1 MFWVSNYLLLSIKPR
16 SNRLLW
22 IFIDPQASWLCR
34 KREKMSEIPREILSV
49 GDLNRAIASSLEERF
64 DTVWVS
70 GEISNFKAYDSGH
83 WYFSLKDE
91 EGQIRCVMFR
101 GRNGQVGFMPQSG
114 DLVEVAANLGF
125 YVPRGDIQLTVQS
138 MRRAGMGGLYEAFL
152 KLKAKLAKEGLFD
165 AERKREIPTHP
176 RAIGIITS
184 PQAAA
189 LKDVLSTLDR
199 RAPHIPIVI
208 YPTLVQGPDAPAG
221 IISALKAA
229 EKENAV
235 DVILLVRGGGSI
247 EDLWAF
253 NDEKLAYAIA
263 ASPIPI
269 VSGVGHETDVTIADF
284 VADLRAPTPTGA
296 AELAAPR
303 RDQMLQELDAIMQA
317 LLQRV
322 SQRVER
328 EAQTLDQ
335 LALRLS
341 HALPN
346 PDRMREQ
353 ISNWQKQLN
362 QAWLVRVENWKRNQ
376 THYQSQLEM
385 LNPQRTL
392 ERGYAVI
399 LSGKGKSREEQVMQ
413 AVRNPNE
420 LNTEGVFE
428 VRLAEGRADVQF
440 EKVDSQ
446 QSS

>member
-1 MFWVSNYLLLSIKPR
+1 
-16 SNRLLW
+16 
-22 IFIDPQASWLCR
+22 
-34 KREKMSEIPREILSV
+34 MSETSREILSV
-49 GDLNRAIASSLEERF
+49 GDLNRAIAASLEDRF

-114 DLVEVAANLGF
+114 DLVEVSANLGM
-125 YVPRGDIQLTVQS
+125 YVPRGDIQLTIQTL
-138 MRRAGMGGLYEAFL
+138 RRAGMGGLYEAFL

-165 AERKREIPTHP
+165 EERKREIPTHP
-176 RAIGIITS
+176 RSIGIITS

-189 LKDVLSTLDR
+189 LKDVLSTLAR

-208 YPTLVQGPDAPAG
+208 YPTLVQGSDAPSG
-221 IISALKAA
+221 IITALKAA

-253 NDEKLAYAIA
+253 NDEQLAYAIA
-263 ASPIPI
+263 SSPIPV
-269 VSGVGHETDVTIADF
+269 VSGVGHETDFTIADF

-317 LLQRV
+317 LRQRIN
-322 SQRVER
+322 QRIER
-328 EAQTLDQ
+328 ESQTLDQ
-335 LALRLS
+335 LAMRLS

-353 ISNWQKQLN
+353 IASWQQRLH
-362 QAWLVRVENWKRNQ
+362 QAWSVRIENWKRNQ

-392 ERGYAVI
+392 ERGYSVI
-399 LSGKGKSREEQVMQ
+399 LRDEKAVLQ
-413 AVRNPNE
+413 AIRNPQE
-420 LNTEGVFE
+420 LKTNTSYQVQ
-428 VRLAEGRADVQF
+428 LAEGQV
-440 EKVDSQ
+440 EIELSKVSAKV
-446 QSS
+446 STK

>member
-1 MFWVSNYLLLSIKPR
+1 
-16 SNRLLW
+16 
-22 IFIDPQASWLCR
+22 
-34 KREKMSEIPREILSV
+34 MSEISREILSV

-152 KLKAKLAKEGLFD
+152 KLKAKLAKEGLFN
-165 AERKREIPTHP
+165 AENKRTIPTHP
-176 RAIGIITS
+176 RSIGIVTS

-189 LKDVLSTLDR
+189 LKDVLSTLAR

-253 NDEKLAYAIA
+253 NDEQLAYAIA
-263 ASPIPI
+263 QSPIPI

-328 EAQTLDQ
+328 EAQTIDQ

-353 ISNWQKQLN
+353 ISGWQKRLN
-362 QAWLVRVENWKRNQ
+362 QAWLVRVQNWKSDQ
-376 THYQSQLEM
+376 GHFQSQLEM

-399 LSGKGKSREEQVMQ
+399 LSRKGRSKEEQAMH

-420 LNTEGVFE
+420 LNTENAFQVC
-428 VRLAEGRADVQF
+428 LAEGQIEVEFA
-440 EKVDSQ
+440 KLGSQ
-446 QSS
+446 K

>member
-1 MFWVSNYLLLSIKPR
+1 
-16 SNRLLW
+16 
-22 IFIDPQASWLCR
+22 
-34 KREKMSEIPREILSV
+34 
-49 GDLNRAIASSLEERF
+49 
-64 DTVWVS
+64 
-70 GEISNFKAYDSGH
+70 
-83 WYFSLKDE
+83 
-91 EGQIRCVMFR
+91 
-101 GRNGQVGFMPQSG
+101 
-114 DLVEVAANLGF
+114 
-125 YVPRGDIQLTVQS
+125 
-138 MRRAGMGGLYEAFL
+138 MGGLYEAFL

-165 AERKREIPTHP
+165 LENKSPIPTHP
-176 RAIGIITS
+176 RAIGIVTS

-189 LKDVLSTLDR
+189 LKDVLSTLAR

-221 IISALKAA
+221 IISALKAV

-253 NDEKLAYAIA
+253 NDESLAYAIA

-353 ISNWQKQLN
+353 ISGWQKRLN
-362 QAWLVRVENWKRNQ
+362 QAWLVRVENWRRDQ
-376 THYQSQLEM
+376 SHFQSQLEM

-399 LSGKGKSREEQVMQ
+399 LSNKGNADQKQAMH

-420 LNTEGVFE
+420 LNTENAFQ
-428 VRLAEGRADVQF
+428 VRLAQGQIEVQF
-440 EKVDSQ
+440 AKLGSQ
-446 QSS
+446 K

>member
-1 MFWVSNYLLLSIKPR
+1 
-16 SNRLLW
+16 
-22 IFIDPQASWLCR
+22 
-34 KREKMSEIPREILSV
+34 MSEISREILSV
-49 GDLNRAIASSLEERF
+49 GDLNRAIAASLEDRF

-101 GRNGQVGFMPQSG
+101 GRNSQVGFMPQSG
-114 DLVEVAANLGF
+114 DLVEVSASLGL
-125 YVPRGDIQLTVQS
+125 YVPRGDIQLTIQTL
-138 MRRAGMGGLYEAFL
+138 RRAGMGGLYEAFL

-165 AERKREIPTHP
+165 EERKREIPSHP
-176 RAIGIITS
+176 RSIGIITS

-189 LKDVLSTLDR
+189 LKDVLSTLAR

-208 YPTLVQGPDAPAG
+208 YPTLVQGPDAPSG
-221 IISALKAA
+221 IIDALKAA
-229 EKENAV
+229 AKENAV

-253 NDEKLAYAIA
+253 NDEQLAYAIA
-263 ASPIPI
+263 QSPIPV
-269 VSGVGHETDVTIADF
+269 VSGVGHETDFTIADF

-303 RDQMLQELDAIMQA
+303 KDQMLQELEAIKQA

-322 SQRVER
+322 IQRVER

-353 ISNWQKQLN
+353 ITNWQQRLN
-362 QAWLVRVENWKRNQ
+362 QTWSVRMENWKRNQ
-376 THYQSQLEM
+376 SHYQLQLEM

-399 LSGKGKSREEQVMQ
+399 LSKQEDQLH
-413 AVRNPNE
+413 AVRKPNE
-420 LNTEGVFE
+420 LNTENIFQVC
-428 VRLAEGRADVQF
+428 LAEGQAEVQF
-440 EKVDSQ
+440 SEVEQ
-446 QSS
+446 QHQ

>member
-1 MFWVSNYLLLSIKPR
+1 
-16 SNRLLW
+16 
-22 IFIDPQASWLCR
+22 
-34 KREKMSEIPREILSV
+34 MSEISREILTV
-49 GDLNRAIASSLEERF
+49 GDLNRAIAASLEDRF

-114 DLVEVAANLGF
+114 DLVEVSSSLGM
-125 YVPRGDIQLTVQS
+125 YVPRGDIQLTIQTL
-138 MRRAGMGGLYEAFL
+138 RRAGMGGLYEAFL

-165 AERKREIPTHP
+165 EERKREIPTHP
-176 RAIGIITS
+176 RSIGIITS

-189 LKDVLSTLDR
+189 LKDVLSTLAR

-229 EKENAV
+229 NQENAENAV

-253 NDEKLAYAIA
+253 NDEQLAYAIA
-263 ASPIPI
+263 NSNIPV
-269 VSGVGHETDVTIADF
+269 VSGVGHETDFTIADF

-303 RDQMLQELDAIMQA
+303 KDQLLQELDAIKQA

-322 SQRVER
+322 NQRVER

-353 ISNWQKQLN
+353 ITSWQQRLN
-362 QAWLVRVENWKRNQ
+362 QAWSVRMENWKRNQ
-376 THYQSQLEM
+376 SHYQSQLEM

-399 LSGKGKSREEQVMQ
+399 LSKDKDQLH
-413 AVRNPNE
+413 AVRKPSE
-420 LNTEGVFE
+420 LNTEQGFQ
-428 VRLAEGRADVQF
+428 VRLAEGEAEVKFSEVKQ
-440 EKVDSQ
+440 
-446 QSS
+446 

>member
-1 MFWVSNYLLLSIKPR
+1 
-16 SNRLLW
+16 
-22 IFIDPQASWLCR
+22 
-34 KREKMSEIPREILSV
+34 MSEISREILSV
-49 GDLNRAIASSLEERF
+49 SDLNRAIASSLEERF
-64 DTVWVS
+64 DAVWVS

-101 GRNGQVGFMPQSG
+101 GRNAQVGFMPQSG
-114 DLVEVAANLGF
+114 DLVELAANVGF

-165 AERKREIPTHP
+165 AENKRPIPTHP
-176 RAIGIITS
+176 RAIGIVTS
-184 PQAAA
+184 LQAAA
-189 LKDVLSTLDR
+189 LKDVLSTLER

-208 YPTLVQGPDAPAG
+208 YPSLVQGPEAPAG
-221 IISALKAA
+221 IINALRNAQ
-229 EKENAV
+229 EENVV

-253 NDEKLAYAIA
+253 NDENLAYAIA
-263 ASPIPI
+263 SSSIPI

-303 RDQMLQELDAIMQA
+303 RDQLLQELEAISQA
-317 LLQRV
+317 LIQRV
-322 SQRVER
+322 RQRVER

-353 ISNWQKQLN
+353 IIAWQLRLN
-362 QAWLVRVENWKRNQ
+362 QAWLVRLDSWKRDQ
-376 THYQSQLEM
+376 SHYQSQLEM

-399 LSGKGKSREEQVMQ
+399 LSKAEKTMH
-413 AVRNPNE
+413 AVRNPKE
-420 LNTEGVFE
+420 LNTRDGFE
-428 VRLAEGRADVQF
+428 VRLAEGQVDVEF
-440 EKVDSQ
+440 SRIREN
-446 QSS
+446 

>member
-1 MFWVSNYLLLSIKPR
+1 
-16 SNRLLW
+16 
-22 IFIDPQASWLCR
+22 
-34 KREKMSEIPREILSV
+34 MSEISREVLTV
-49 GDLNRAIASSLEERF
+49 GDLNRAIAASLEERF
-64 DTVWVS
+64 DTVLVS

-91 EGQIRCVMFR
+91 EGQIKCVMFR

-114 DLVEVAANLGF
+114 DLVEVSANLGM
-125 YVPRGDIQLTVQS
+125 YVPRGDIQLTIQS
-138 MRRAGMGGLYEAFL
+138 LRRAGMGGLYEAFL

-165 AERKREIPTHP
+165 VERKREIPSHP
-176 RAIGIITS
+176 RSIGIITS

-189 LKDVLSTLDR
+189 LKDVLSTLAR

-229 EKENAV
+229 EKEKAV

-253 NDEKLAYAIA
+253 NDEQLAYAIA
-263 ASPIPI
+263 QSSIPI

-303 RDQMLQELDAIMQA
+303 KDQMLQELEAIKQA
-317 LLQRV
+317 MLQRV
-322 SQRVER
+322 RQRVER

-346 PDRMREQ
+346 PERMREQ
-353 ISNWQKQLN
+353 ITNWQLRLG
-362 QAWLVRVENWKRNQ
+362 QAWSVRMDSWKRNQ
-376 THYQSQLEM
+376 THFQSQLEM

-399 LSGKGKSREEQVMQ
+399 LNVAEGLH
-413 AVRNPNE
+413 AVREPGE
-420 LNTEGVFE
+420 LTVGPEYE
-428 VRLAEGRADVQF
+428 IRLAKGNANVKLSDAKIQ
-440 EKVDSQ
+440 K
-446 QSS
+446 

>member
-1 MFWVSNYLLLSIKPR
+1 
-16 SNRLLW
+16 
-22 IFIDPQASWLCR
+22 
-34 KREKMSEIPREILSV
+34 MSESSREIISV
-49 GDLNRAIASSLEERF
+49 GDLNRAIAASLEDRF

-114 DLVEVAANLGF
+114 DLVEVSASLGI
-125 YVPRGDIQLTVQS
+125 YVPRGDIQLTIQTL
-138 MRRAGMGGLYEAFL
+138 RRAGMGGLYEAFL

-165 AERKREIPTHP
+165 EDRKREIPTHP
-176 RAIGIITS
+176 RSIGIITS

-189 LKDVLSTLDR
+189 LKDVLSTLAR

-208 YPTLVQGPDAPAG
+208 YPTLVQGPEAPTG
-221 IISALKAA
+221 IISALRAA

-263 ASPIPI
+263 QSPIPV
-269 VSGVGHETDVTIADF
+269 VSGVGHETDFTIADF

-303 RDQMLQELDAIMQA
+303 KDQLLQELDAIMQA
-317 LLQRV
+317 LLQRIN
-322 SQRVER
+322 QRVER

-346 PDRMREQ
+346 PERMREQ
-353 ISNWQKQLN
+353 ITSWQLRLH
-362 QAWLVRVENWKRNQ
+362 QAWSVRVENWKRNQ
-376 THYQSQLEM
+376 SHYQSQIEM

-399 LSGKGKSREEQVMQ
+399 LNKQNDQ
-413 AVRNPNE
+413 LHAVRKPDE
-420 LNTEGVFE
+420 LNTQNTYQ
-428 VRLAEGRADVQF
+428 VRLAEGQVEVKLSDVKQ
-440 EKVDSQ
+440 
-446 QSS
+446 

>member
-1 MFWVSNYLLLSIKPR
+1 
-16 SNRLLW
+16 
-22 IFIDPQASWLCR
+22 
-34 KREKMSEIPREILSV
+34 MSEISREILSV
-49 GDLNRAIASSLEERF
+49 GDLNRAIAQSLEDRF

-101 GRNGQVGFMPQSG
+101 GRNGQVGFIPQSG
-114 DLVEVAANLGF
+114 DLVEVSASLGM
-125 YVPRGDIQLTVQS
+125 YVPRGDIQLTIQTL
-138 MRRAGMGGLYEAFL
+138 RRAGMGGLYEAFL

-165 AERKREIPTHP
+165 EDRKRAIPTHP
-176 RAIGIITS
+176 RSIGIITS

-189 LKDVLSTLDR
+189 LKDVLSTLAR

-208 YPTLVQGPDAPAG
+208 YPTLVQGSDAPAG
-221 IISALKAA
+221 IIAALKVAA
-229 EKENAV
+229 KEQAV

-253 NDEKLAYAIA
+253 NDEQLAYAIA
-263 ASPIPI
+263 SSPIPV
-269 VSGVGHETDVTIADF
+269 VSGVGHETDFTIADF
-284 VADLRAPTPTGA
+284 VSDLRAPTPTGA

-317 LLQRV
+317 LLQRIN
-322 SQRVER
+322 QRVER

-346 PDRMREQ
+346 PERMREQ
-353 ISNWQKQLN
+353 IVSWQQRLN
-362 QAWLVRVENWKRNQ
+362 QAWSVRMENWKRNQ
-376 THYQSQLEM
+376 THCQSQLEM

-399 LSGKGKSREEQVMQ
+399 LKKEKELLQ

-420 LNTEGVFE
+420 LSVKTSYQ
-428 VRLAEGRADVQF
+428 VRLAEGQV
-440 EKVDSQ
+440 EIELIKVGS
-446 QSS
+446 

>member
-1 MFWVSNYLLLSIKPR
+1 
-16 SNRLLW
+16 
-22 IFIDPQASWLCR
+22 
-34 KREKMSEIPREILSV
+34 MSEILREILSV
-49 GDLNRAIASSLEERF
+49 GDLNRAISASLEERF
-64 DTVWVS
+64 DSVWVS

-114 DLVEVAANLGF
+114 DLVEVSANLGL
-125 YVPRGDIQLTVQS
+125 YVPRGDIQLTIQTL
-138 MRRAGMGGLYEAFL
+138 RRAGMGGLYEAFL

-176 RAIGIITS
+176 RSIGIITS
-184 PQAAA
+184 LQAAA
-189 LKDVLSTLDR
+189 LKDVLSTLAR

-229 EKENAV
+229 EQEKAV

-263 ASPIPI
+263 ESSIPI

-303 RDQMLQELDAIMQA
+303 KDQMLQELGAIMQA
-317 LLQRV
+317 L
-322 SQRVER
+322 SQRVNQRIER

-335 LALRLS
+335 LTLRLS

-353 ISNWQKQLN
+353 IYGWQQRLN
-362 QAWLVRVENWKRNQ
+362 QAWSVRVQSWQRNQ
-376 THYQSQLEM
+376 THYQLQLEI

-399 LSGKGKSREEQVMQ
+399 LTKNEQAMK
-413 AVRNPNE
+413 AVRNSTQ
-420 LNTEGVFE
+420 LNTEATYQ
-428 VRLAEGRADVQF
+428 VRLAKGQAEVQF
-440 EKVDSQ
+440 AKVNHKS
-446 QSS
+446 

>member
-1 MFWVSNYLLLSIKPR
+1 
-16 SNRLLW
+16 
-22 IFIDPQASWLCR
+22 
-34 KREKMSEIPREILSV
+34 MSEISREILSV
-49 GDLNRAIASSLEERF
+49 GDLNRAIARSLEERF

-165 AERKREIPTHP
+165 LENKRPIPTHP
-176 RAIGIITS
+176 RSIGIITS

-189 LKDVLSTLDR
+189 LKDVLSTLAR

-221 IISALKAA
+221 IISALRAA

-253 NDEKLAYAIA
+253 NDEQLAYAIA
-263 ASPIPI
+263 QSSIPI

-353 ISNWQKQLN
+353 ISGWQKRLN
-362 QAWLVRVENWKRNQ
+362 QAWLVRVENWKRDQ
-376 THYQSQLEM
+376 SHFQSQLEM

-399 LSGKGKSREEQVMQ
+399 LSKEEQAMH
-413 AVRNPNE
+413 AVRSPKE
-420 LNTEGVFE
+420 LNTESVFE
-428 VRLAEGRADVQF
+428 LRLAEGRVEVEF
-440 EKVDSQ
+440 SKVKGS
-446 QSS
+446 

>member
-1 MFWVSNYLLLSIKPR
+1 
-16 SNRLLW
+16 
-22 IFIDPQASWLCR
+22 
-34 KREKMSEIPREILSV
+34 MSEISREILSV

-165 AERKREIPTHP
+165 LENKRPIPTHP
-176 RAIGIITS
+176 RSIGIITS

-189 LKDVLSTLDR
+189 LKDVLSTLAR

-229 EKENAV
+229 EEEHAV

-263 ASPIPI
+263 QSPIPI

-353 ISNWQKQLN
+353 ISGWQKRLN
-362 QAWLVRVENWKRNQ
+362 QAWLVRVENWKRDQ
-376 THYQSQLEM
+376 SHFQSQLEM

-399 LSGKGKSREEQVMQ
+399 LSKEEQAMH
-413 AVRNPNE
+413 AVRSPKE
-420 LNTEGVFE
+420 LNTESVFE
-428 VRLAEGRADVQF
+428 VRLAEGRVEVEF
-440 EKVDSQ
+440 SKISQ
-446 QSS
+446 AN

>member
-1 MFWVSNYLLLSIKPR
+1 
-16 SNRLLW
+16 
-22 IFIDPQASWLCR
+22 
-34 KREKMSEIPREILSV
+34 MSEISREILSV
-49 GDLNRAIASSLEERF
+49 GDLNRAIAASLEDRF

-114 DLVEVAANLGF
+114 DLVEVSANLGM
-125 YVPRGDIQLTVQS
+125 YVPRGDIQLTIQTL
-138 MRRAGMGGLYEAFL
+138 RRAGLGGLYEAFL

-165 AERKREIPTHP
+165 DERKREIPSHP
-176 RAIGIITS
+176 RSIGIITS

-189 LKDVLSTLDR
+189 LKDVLSTLAR

-221 IISALKAA
+221 IIAALQAA
-229 EKENAV
+229 EKEKAV
-235 DVILLVRGGGSI
+235 DVLLLVRGGGSI

-253 NDEKLAYAIA
+253 NDEQLAYAIA
-263 ASPIPI
+263 DSSIPV
-269 VSGVGHETDVTIADF
+269 VSGVGHETDFTIADF

-317 LLQRV
+317 LLQRIN
-322 SQRVER
+322 QRVER

-353 ISNWQKQLN
+353 INGWQQRLN
-362 QAWLVRVENWKRNQ
+362 QAWSVRIENWKRNQ
-376 THYQSQLEM
+376 SHYQSQLEM

-399 LSGKGKSREEQVMQ
+399 LSRDDDEFH
-413 AVRNPNE
+413 AIRNPKE
-420 LNTEGVFE
+420 LHSEDAYQIQ
-428 VRLAEGRADVQF
+428 LAEGWAEVRIVGI
-440 EKVDSQ
+440 KI
-446 QSS
+446 QS

>member
-1 MFWVSNYLLLSIKPR
+1 
-16 SNRLLW
+16 
-22 IFIDPQASWLCR
+22 
-34 KREKMSEIPREILSV
+34 MSEALKEILSV
-49 GDLNRAIASSLEERF
+49 GALNRAIASSLEERF

-138 MRRAGMGGLYEAFL
+138 MRRAGLGGLYEAFL

-189 LKDVLSTLDR
+189 LKDVLSTLAR
-199 RAPHIPIVI
+199 RAPHIPLVI

-221 IISALKAA
+221 IIAALKAA
-229 EKENAV
+229 EIENAV

-269 VSGVGHETDVTIADF
+269 VSGVGHETDVTITDF

-322 SQRVER
+322 NQRVER

-353 ISNWQKQLN
+353 IQSWQKRLN
-362 QAWLVRVENWKRNQ
+362 QAWLVRVENWKRDQ
-376 THYQSQLEM
+376 GHFQSQLEM

-399 LSGKGKSREEQVMQ
+399 LSAKPISKEEQAMH
-413 AVRNPNE
+413 AVRNPLQ
-420 LNTEGVFE
+420 LNTERVFE
-428 VRLAEGRADVQF
+428 VRLAEGQVEVEFSRIGQTNNYP
-440 EKVDSQ
+440 
-446 QSS
+446 

>member
-1 MFWVSNYLLLSIKPR
+1 
-16 SNRLLW
+16 
-22 IFIDPQASWLCR
+22 
-34 KREKMSEIPREILSV
+34 MSEISREILSV

-64 DTVWVS
+64 DTLWVS

-101 GRNGQVGFMPQSG
+101 GRNSQVGFMPQSG

-138 MRRAGMGGLYEAFL
+138 MRRAGVGGLCEAFL
-152 KLKAKLAKEGLFD
+152 KLKAKLAKAGLFD

-176 RAIGIITS
+176 RSIGIITS

-189 LKDVLSTLDR
+189 LKDVLSTLAR

-208 YPTLVQGPDAPAG
+208 YPTLVQGPDAPSG
-221 IISALKAA
+221 IIAALKAA
-229 EKENAV
+229 EQEHAV

-253 NDEKLAYAIA
+253 NDEQLAYAIA
-263 ASPIPI
+263 QSPIPT

-303 RDQMLQELDAIMQA
+303 RDQMLQELDAIKQT

-322 SQRVER
+322 NQRIER
-328 EAQTLDQ
+328 DAQTLDQ

-353 ISNWQKQLN
+353 IQGWQKRLN
-362 QAWLVRVENWKRNQ
+362 QSWLVQVENWKRDQ
-376 THYQSQLEM
+376 GHFQSQLEM

-399 LSGKGKSREEQVMQ
+399 LINSKKSQEENAMH
-413 AVRNPNE
+413 AVRNPQE
-420 LNTEGVFE
+420 LNTDSVFE
-428 VRLAEGRADVQF
+428 VRLAEGQVEVEFLRVTED
-440 EKVDSQ
+440 
-446 QSS
+446 

>member
-1 MFWVSNYLLLSIKPR
+1 
-16 SNRLLW
+16 
-22 IFIDPQASWLCR
+22 
-34 KREKMSEIPREILSV
+34 MSEIPKEILSV

-64 DTVWVS
+64 DSVWVS

-114 DLVEVAANLGF
+114 DLVEVSANLGL
-125 YVPRGDIQLTVQS
+125 YVPRGDIQLTIQTL
-138 MRRAGMGGLYEAFL
+138 RRAGMGGLYEAFL
-152 KLKAKLAKEGLFD
+152 KLKAKLAKDGLFD
-165 AERKREIPTHP
+165 SDRKRDIPIHP
-176 RAIGIITS
+176 RSIGIITS

-189 LKDVLSTLDR
+189 LKDVLSTLAR
-199 RAPHIPIVI
+199 RAPHIPVVI

-221 IISALKAA
+221 IIAALSAAS
-229 EKENAV
+229 KENAV
-235 DVILLVRGGGSI
+235 DVLLLVRGGGSI

-263 ASPIPI
+263 QSPIPV
-269 VSGVGHETDVTIADF
+269 VSGVGHETDVTITDF

-296 AELAAPR
+296 AEIATPR
-303 RDQMLQELDAIMQA
+303 KDQLLQELAAIQQA

-322 SQRVER
+322 TQRVER

-353 ISNWQKQLN
+353 IAAWGQRLN
-362 QAWLVRVENWKRNQ
+362 QAWMVRVESWKRNQ
-376 THYQSQLEM
+376 SHYQSQLEM

-399 LSGKGKSREEQVMQ
+399 LNAQLQ
-413 AVRNPNE
+413 AARNPKE
-420 LNTEGVFE
+420 LNTKATFE
-428 VRLAEGRADVQF
+428 VHLAEGQAHVQF
-440 EKVDSQ
+440 SEVVTKP
-446 QSS
+446 

>member
-1 MFWVSNYLLLSIKPR
+1 
-16 SNRLLW
+16 
-22 IFIDPQASWLCR
+22 
-34 KREKMSEIPREILSV
+34 MSEISRQILTV
-49 GDLNRAIASSLEERF
+49 GDLNRAIAASLEERF
-64 DTVWVS
+64 DTVLVS

-114 DLVEVAANLGF
+114 DLVEVSANLGI
-125 YVPRGDIQLTVQS
+125 YVPRGDIQLTIQS
-138 MRRAGMGGLYEAFL
+138 LRRAGMGGLYAAFL

-165 AERKREIPTHP
+165 VDRKREIPSHP
-176 RAIGIITS
+176 RSIGIITS

-189 LKDVLSTLDR
+189 LKDVLSTLAR

-221 IISALKAA
+221 IIAALKAA
-229 EKENAV
+229 EKENTV

-253 NDEKLAYAIA
+253 NDEQLAYAIA
-263 ASPIPI
+263 QSSIPI
-269 VSGVGHETDVTIADF
+269 VSGVGHETDITIADF

-303 RDQMLQELDAIMQA
+303 RDQMLQELEAIKQA
-317 LLQRV
+317 MLQRV
-322 SQRVER
+322 RQRVER

-335 LALRLS
+335 LALRLA

-353 ISNWQKQLN
+353 ITSWQQRLN
-362 QAWLVRVENWKRNQ
+362 QAWSVRMDSWKRNQ
-376 THYQSQLEM
+376 EHFQSQLEM

-392 ERGYAVI
+392 ERGYAVVLNI
-399 LSGKGKSREEQVMQ
+399 ADGVH
-413 AVRNPNE
+413 AVREPGDLQVGLE
-420 LNTEGVFE
+420 YEI
-428 VRLAEGRADVQF
+428 RLAKGAAVVKLGEIKAN
-440 EKVDSQ
+440 
-446 QSS
+446 

>member
-1 MFWVSNYLLLSIKPR
+1 
-16 SNRLLW
+16 
-22 IFIDPQASWLCR
+22 
-34 KREKMSEIPREILSV
+34 MSEISREILTV
-49 GDLNRAIASSLEERF
+49 GDLNRAIAASLEDRF

-114 DLVEVAANLGF
+114 DLVEVSASLGM
-125 YVPRGDIQLTVQS
+125 YVPRGDIQLTIQTL
-138 MRRAGMGGLYEAFL
+138 RRAGMGGLYEAFL

-165 AERKREIPTHP
+165 EERKREIPTHP
-176 RAIGIITS
+176 RSIGIITS

-189 LKDVLSTLDR
+189 LKDVLSTLAR

-229 EKENAV
+229 NQENAENAV

-253 NDEKLAYAIA
+253 NDEQLAYAIA
-263 ASPIPI
+263 NSNIPV
-269 VSGVGHETDVTIADF
+269 VSGVGHETDFTIADF

-303 RDQMLQELDAIMQA
+303 KDQLLQELDAIKQA

-322 SQRVER
+322 NQRVER

-353 ISNWQKQLN
+353 ITSWQQRLN
-362 QAWLVRVENWKRNQ
+362 QAWSVRMENWKRNQ
-376 THYQSQLEM
+376 SHYQSQLEM

-399 LSGKGKSREEQVMQ
+399 LSKDKDQLH
-413 AVRNPNE
+413 AVRKPSE
-420 LNTEGVFE
+420 LNTEQGFQ
-428 VRLAEGRADVQF
+428 VRLSEGEAEVKF
-440 EKVDSQ
+440 SEVKP
-446 QSS
+446 

>member
-1 MFWVSNYLLLSIKPR
+1 
-16 SNRLLW
+16 
-22 IFIDPQASWLCR
+22 
-34 KREKMSEIPREILSV
+34 MSEISREILTV
-49 GDLNRAIASSLEERF
+49 GDLNRAIAASLEERF

-91 EGQIRCVMFR
+91 EGQIKCVMFR
-101 GRNGQVGFMPQSG
+101 GRNGQVDFMPQSG
-114 DLVEVAANLGF
+114 DLVEVSANLGM
-125 YVPRGDIQLTVQS
+125 YVPRGDIQLTIQTL
-138 MRRAGMGGLYEAFL
+138 RRAGMGGLYEAFL

-165 AERKREIPTHP
+165 ADRKQEIPSHP
-176 RAIGIITS
+176 RSIGIITS

-189 LKDVLSTLDR
+189 LKDVLSTLAR

-221 IISALKAA
+221 IIAALKAA
-229 EKENAV
+229 ENENVV
-235 DVILLVRGGGSI
+235 DVILMVRGGGSI

-253 NDEKLAYAIA
+253 NDEQLAYAMA
-263 ASPIPI
+263 QSPIPI

-303 RDQMLQELDAIMQA
+303 KDQMLQELEAIKQA
-317 LLQRV
+317 MLQRV
-322 SQRVER
+322 RQRVER

-346 PDRMREQ
+346 PERMREQ
-353 ISNWQKQLN
+353 ITSWQQRLN
-362 QAWLVRVENWKRNQ
+362 QAWAVRVEAWKRNQ
-376 THYQSQLEM
+376 GHFQSQLEM

-392 ERGYAVI
+392 ERGYAVV
-399 LSGKGKSREEQVMQ
+399 LNVSNGLQ
-413 AVRNPNE
+413 AVRDPGE
-420 LNTEGVFE
+420 LTTGPEYE
-428 VRLAEGRADVQF
+428 IRLAKGKANVKLSDV
-440 EKVDSQ
+440 K
-446 QSS
+446 

>member
-1 MFWVSNYLLLSIKPR
+1 
-16 SNRLLW
+16 
-22 IFIDPQASWLCR
+22 
-34 KREKMSEIPREILSV
+34 MSEISREILSV

-165 AERKREIPTHP
+165 AENKRTIPSHP
-176 RAIGIITS
+176 RAIGIVTS

-189 LKDVLSTLDR
+189 LKDVLSTLAR

-263 ASPIPI
+263 QSPIPI

-353 ISNWQKQLN
+353 ISGWQKRLN
-362 QAWLVRVENWKRNQ
+362 QAWLVRVENWKRDQ
-376 THYQSQLEM
+376 GHFQSQLEM

-392 ERGYAVI
+392 ERGYAVV
-399 LSGKGKSREEQVMQ
+399 LSKDAQAMH
-413 AVRNPNE
+413 AVRNPKE
-420 LNTEGVFE
+420 LNTEDTFK
-428 VRLAEGRADVQF
+428 VRLAEGQAEVQF
-440 EKVDSQ
+440 NKVVQ
-446 QSS
+446 QD

>member
-1 MFWVSNYLLLSIKPR
+1 
-16 SNRLLW
+16 
-22 IFIDPQASWLCR
+22 
-34 KREKMSEIPREILSV
+34 MSEIPREILSV
-49 GDLNRAIASSLEERF
+49 GDLNRAIAASLEDHF

-114 DLVEVAANLGF
+114 DLVEVSASLGM
-125 YVPRGDIQLTVQS
+125 YVPRGDIQLTIQTL
-138 MRRAGMGGLYEAFL
+138 RRAGMGGLYEAFL

-165 AERKREIPTHP
+165 EERKREIPTHP
-176 RAIGIITS
+176 RSIGIITS

-189 LKDVLSTLDR
+189 LKDVLSTLAR

-208 YPTLVQGPDAPAG
+208 YPSLVQGPDAPAG
-221 IISALKAA
+221 IIAALKAA
-229 EKENAV
+229 NQENAENAV

-253 NDEKLAYAIA
+253 NDEQLAYAIA
-263 ASPIPI
+263 NSNIPV
-269 VSGVGHETDVTIADF
+269 VSGVGHETDFTIADF
-284 VADLRAPTPTGA
+284 VADLRAPTPTSA

-303 RDQMLQELDAIMQA
+303 KDQLLQELDAIRLA

-322 SQRVER
+322 NQRVER

-335 LALRLS
+335 LALRLG

-353 ISNWQKQLN
+353 ITSWQLRLN
-362 QAWLVRVENWKRNQ
+362 QAWSVRIETWKRNQ
-376 THYQSQLEM
+376 SHYQSQLEM

-399 LSGKGKSREEQVMQ
+399 LSKDNEKLQ
-413 AVRNPNE
+413 AVRKPGE
-420 LNTEGVFE
+420 LNTEEGFQI
-428 VRLAEGRADVQF
+428 RLAEGQAEVRLSEVLR
-440 EKVDSQ
+440 EP
-446 QSS
+446 

>member
-1 MFWVSNYLLLSIKPR
+1 
-16 SNRLLW
+16 
-22 IFIDPQASWLCR
+22 
-34 KREKMSEIPREILSV
+34 MSEIPREILSV
-49 GDLNRAIASSLEERF
+49 GDLNRAIAQSLEDRF

-101 GRNGQVGFMPQSG
+101 SRNGQVGFMPQSG
-114 DLVEVAANLGF
+114 DLVEVSANLGM
-125 YVPRGDIQLTVQS
+125 YVPRGDIQLTIQTI
-138 MRRAGMGGLYEAFL
+138 RRAGIGGLYEAFL

-165 AERKREIPTHP
+165 EERKREIPTHP
-176 RAIGIITS
+176 RSIGIITS

-189 LKDVLSTLDR
+189 LKDVLSTLAR

-221 IISALKAA
+221 IIAALKAA
-229 EKENAV
+229 NQESAENAV

-253 NDEKLAYAIA
+253 NDEQLAYAIA
-263 ASPIPI
+263 QSNIPV
-269 VSGVGHETDVTIADF
+269 VSGVGHETDFTIADF

-303 RDQMLQELDAIMQA
+303 KDQLLQELSAIKQA

-353 ISNWQKQLN
+353 INSWQQRLS
-362 QAWLVRVENWKRNQ
+362 QAWLVRMENWKRNQ
-376 THYQSQLEM
+376 SHYQLQLEM

-392 ERGYAVI
+392 ERGYAVL
-399 LSGKGKSREEQVMQ
+399 LSKEANQLY
-413 AVRNPNE
+413 AVRKPNE
-420 LNTEGVFE
+420 LNTENAFQI
-428 VRLAEGRADVQF
+428 RLAEGQADVQF
-440 EKVDSQ
+440 SKVDPMESK
-446 QSS
+446 

>member
-1 MFWVSNYLLLSIKPR
+1 
-16 SNRLLW
+16 
-22 IFIDPQASWLCR
+22 
-34 KREKMSEIPREILSV
+34 MSEISREILSV
-49 GDLNRAIASSLEERF
+49 GDLNRAIAASLEDRF

-114 DLVEVAANLGF
+114 DLVEVSASLGM
-125 YVPRGDIQLTVQS
+125 YVPRGDIQLTIQTL
-138 MRRAGMGGLYEAFL
+138 RRAGMGGLYEAFL

-165 AERKREIPTHP
+165 EDRKRDIPTHP
-176 RAIGIITS
+176 RSIGIITS

-189 LKDVLSTLDR
+189 LKDVLSTLAR

-221 IISALKAA
+221 LIAALKAA
-229 EKENAV
+229 NKENAKNAV

-253 NDEKLAYAIA
+253 NDEQLAYAIA
-263 ASPIPI
+263 NSSIPV
-269 VSGVGHETDVTIADF
+269 VSGVGHETDFTIADF

-303 RDQMLQELDAIMQA
+303 KDQLLQELDAIQQA
-317 LLQRV
+317 LLQCINR
-322 SQRVER
+322 RLER

-335 LALRLS
+335 LALRLG

-353 ISNWQKQLN
+353 ITSWQLRLN
-362 QAWLVRVENWKRNQ
+362 QAWSVRMENWKRNQ
-376 THYQSQLEM
+376 SHYQSQLEM

-399 LSGKGKSREEQVMQ
+399 LSKDNEKPH
-413 AVRNPNE
+413 AVRKPSE
-420 LNTEGVFE
+420 LNTEQGFQI
-428 VRLAEGRADVQF
+428 RLAEGQAEVRLSEVLR
-440 EKVDSQ
+440 EP
-446 QSS
+446 

>member
-1 MFWVSNYLLLSIKPR
+1 
-16 SNRLLW
+16 
-22 IFIDPQASWLCR
+22 
-34 KREKMSEIPREILSV
+34 MSEISREILTV
-49 GDLNRAIASSLEERF
+49 GDLNRAIAASLEERF

-91 EGQIRCVMFR
+91 EGQIKCVMFR
-101 GRNGQVGFMPQSG
+101 GRNGQVDFMPQSG
-114 DLVEVAANLGF
+114 DLVEVSANLGM
-125 YVPRGDIQLTVQS
+125 YVPRGDIQLTIQTL
-138 MRRAGMGGLYEAFL
+138 RRAGMGGLYEAFL

-165 AERKREIPTHP
+165 ADRKKDIPSHP
-176 RAIGIITS
+176 RSIGIITS

-189 LKDVLSTLDR
+189 LKDVLSTLAR

-221 IISALKAA
+221 IIAALKAA
-229 EKENAV
+229 EKENVV

-253 NDEKLAYAIA
+253 NDEQLAYAMA
-263 ASPIPI
+263 QSPIPI

-303 RDQMLQELDAIMQA
+303 KDQMLQELEAIKQA
-317 LLQRV
+317 MLQRV
-322 SQRVER
+322 RQRVER

-346 PDRMREQ
+346 PERMREQ
-353 ISNWQKQLN
+353 ITSWQLRLN
-362 QAWLVRVENWKRNQ
+362 QAWAVRVETWKRNQ
-376 THYQSQLEM
+376 GHFQSQLEM

-392 ERGYAVI
+392 ERGYAVVLNVSEGLEAVRDPGQLTAGPEYEI
-399 LSGKGKSREEQVMQ
+399 RLAKGKANVKLS
-413 AVRNPNE
+413 
-420 LNTEGVFE
+420 
-428 VRLAEGRADVQF
+428 DVQLLKT
-440 EKVDSQ
+440 EQ
-446 QSS
+446 

>member
-1 MFWVSNYLLLSIKPR
+1 
-16 SNRLLW
+16 
-22 IFIDPQASWLCR
+22 
-34 KREKMSEIPREILSV
+34 MSETSEKLREILSV
-49 GDLNRAIASSLEERF
+49 GDLNRAIAASLEDRF

-83 WYFSLKDE
+83 WYFSLKDA

-114 DLVEVAANLGF
+114 DLVEVSANLGM
-125 YVPRGDIQLTVQS
+125 YVPRGDIQLTIQTL
-138 MRRAGMGGLYEAFL
+138 RRAGMGGLYEAFL

-165 AERKREIPTHP
+165 DERKREIPTHP
-176 RAIGIITS
+176 RSIGIITS

-189 LKDVLSTLDR
+189 LKDVLSTLAR

-253 NDEKLAYAIA
+253 NDEQLAYAIA
-263 ASPIPI
+263 DSAIPV
-269 VSGVGHETDVTIADF
+269 VSGVGHETDFTIADF

-317 LLQRV
+317 LLQRIN
-322 SQRVER
+322 QRVER

-353 ISNWQKQLN
+353 INGWQQRLN
-362 QAWLVRVENWKRNQ
+362 QAWSVRMENWKRNQ
-376 THYQSQLEM
+376 SHYQSQLEM

-399 LSGKGKSREEQVMQ
+399 LSKEAEEELH
-413 AVRNPNE
+413 AIRNPSE
-420 LNTEGVFE
+420 LVIERVYQ
-428 VRLAEGRADVQF
+428 VRLAEGQAEVWLSDV
-440 EKVDSQ
+440 KTRP
-446 QSS
+446 